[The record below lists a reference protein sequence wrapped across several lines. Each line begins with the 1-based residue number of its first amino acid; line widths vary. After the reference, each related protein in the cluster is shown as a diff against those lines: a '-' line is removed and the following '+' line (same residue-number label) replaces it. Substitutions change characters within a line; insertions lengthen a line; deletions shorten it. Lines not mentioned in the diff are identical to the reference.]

1 MPFGVSGFVQSILV
15 QETVYIGGG
24 GGDKC
29 NIVLAYNTNT
39 EHWTELPHYKT
50 RGFGMTKIDS
60 QLVLAGGYVNHT
72 VGSKMLGVLI
82 PGTDS
87 WSHPYP
93 DMPTARS
100 FCSAV
105 SHNKWLIIVGGRD
118 SRGHSLSTVEIL
130 DAENKQW
137 HTAPSTPVVFSDMK
151 TAIIGNTCYLLG
163 GYAGRGLAEST
174 YSVVLPDL
182 LSRLDSTSGGAEI
195 WKKFARPVLP
205 QSSPLSVHGSLL
217 AVGGSDE
224 NEEPVSDIYQYQ
236 PSVWVW
242 VKVGDLPA
250 PRCDCTCI
258 AMSDKE
264 ILVAGGCCS
273 YVVNFHIKHLD
284 IAMVD

>member
-130 DAENKQW
+130 DAENKHAVAHCSL
-137 HTAPSTPVVFSDMK
+137 HTSSVFRHENRNHRQHLLPS
-151 TAIIGNTCYLLG
+151 
-163 GYAGRGLAEST
+163 GRICRERACRE
-174 YSVVLPDL
+174 
-182 LSRLDSTSGGAEI
+182 
-195 WKKFARPVLP
+195 
-205 QSSPLSVHGSLL
+205 
-217 AVGGSDE
+217 
-224 NEEPVSDIYQYQ
+224 
-236 PSVWVW
+236 
-242 VKVGDLPA
+242 
-250 PRCDCTCI
+250 
-258 AMSDKE
+258 
-264 ILVAGGCCS
+264 
-273 YVVNFHIKHLD
+273 HI
-284 IAMVD
+284 